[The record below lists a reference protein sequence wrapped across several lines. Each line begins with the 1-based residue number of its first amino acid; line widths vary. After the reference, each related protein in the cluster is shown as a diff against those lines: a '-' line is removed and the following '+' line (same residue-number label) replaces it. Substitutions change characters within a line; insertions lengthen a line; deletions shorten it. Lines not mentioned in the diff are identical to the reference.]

1 MEQQLHFPLF
11 SNLQVK
17 RKAKRM
23 SVSTVEHLAANYRQI
38 SKTCS
43 LNSLFSF
50 LSFHVDPIKYKNKLK
65 SKCKFQGFNN
75 SLLIKYSNWRSISF
89 SLTSFLANNKK
100 PILLYRLHR
109 KSYAIITTTTTTNQP
124 IIIDLVIWKKGKN
137 WNWTRENMKGQMQ
150 IEWVVE
156 QQVQ

>member
-1 MEQQLHFPLF
+1 MPLPALSSCRYLSAMEQQLHFPLF

-100 PILLYRLHR
+100 PILLY
-109 KSYAIITTTTTTNQP
+109 ITPKKLCHNNNNNNNQP
-124 IIIDLVIWKKGKN
+124 IIIDLVI
-137 WNWTRENMKGQMQ
+137 
-150 IEWVVE
+150 
-156 QQVQ
+156 